1 MANGPA
7 PIDRISLR
15 LLWIGSGF
23 LLVVVLGLGLMRFS
37 PIRLPWSASTP
48 DLSPLGDVPDFVLVE
63 RSGQQV
69 RRADLYG
76 KVWVVN
82 FMFTRCPGDGE
93 CLLETNRMARLQTQF
108 ARQEDVRLV
117 SISVDPEYDAPAVL
131 ARYAQ
136 RFGADA
142 DRWLF
147 LTGAK
152 AAIYRLA
159 RNGFRLGVSMP
170 EAAPSTSNRMPSHI
184 WYAVRA
190 HLDMLTPSAAWAHHP
205 THTPSS
211 SEAAIL
217 HSTRFVLVDRQAR
230 IRGYY
235 DSREEKAMHRLQND
249 VMLLLHEPA
258 P

>member
-1 MANGPA
+1 MASGPV
-7 PIDRISLR
+7 PTDRIPLR

-23 LLVVVLGLGLMRFS
+23 LLVVVLGIGLMRFS
-37 PIRLPWSASTP
+37 ALRLPWSASTS
-48 DLSPLGDVPDFVLVE
+48 DLPPISNVPDFVLVE
-63 RSGQQV
+63 RSGRQV
-69 RRADLYG
+69 HRADLHG

-93 CLLETNRMARLQTQF
+93 CLLETNRMARLQTRF

-117 SISVDPEYDAPAVL
+117 SISVDPEYDTPAVL
-131 ARYAQ
+131 ARYAR

-142 DRWLF
+142 ERWLF
-147 LTGAK
+147 LTGAP

-159 RNGFRLGVSMP
+159 RDGFHLGVIMP
-170 EAAPSTSNRMPSHI
+170 EVAPSTSNRIPSPI

-190 HLDMLTPSAAWAHHP
+190 PLDMLTPAAAWAHHP
-205 THTPSS
+205 TTAPSS
-211 SEAAIL
+211 SEPAIL

-235 DSREEKAMHRLQND
+235 DSRKEKAMRRLQND

-258 P
+258 A